1 MIKTKYEL
9 LESTPTTIKKKATY
23 ESDDLADKTYEGIIN
38 KYSAYSF
45 DEHIQRIK
53 DEFNCQSY
61 SYIMFYFCYQI
72 NDFYQKIK
80 IIGATLSIFNREEV
94 EYLPNIIL
102 YDENLREEL
111 IEDTFNR
118 YYDRVY
124 IKAEMET
131 KFYIDRSLDLL
142 SEYEAE
148 QLEDL
153 HDEEDEDEGYEEN
166 QAIIPLIETPF
177 VSDNCS
183 ICLTAKPDI
192 IIVPCLHQCVCSQC
206 EEAGKLI
213 KCPTCRERIEKK
225 IKI

>member
-1 MIKTKYEL
+1 MIKTKYEI

-61 SYIMFYFCYQI
+61 SYIMFYFCFQI
-72 NDFYQKIK
+72 NDFNQKLRIMS
-80 IIGATLSIFNREEV
+80 ATMSIFDREGV
-94 EYLPNIIL
+94 EYLTNVIL
-102 YDENLREEL
+102 YDENERKEY
-111 IEDTFNR
+111 IEDIFNR

-131 KFYIDRSLDLL
+131 KFYINRSLDFL

-153 HDEEDEDEGYEEN
+153 HDEGDDYEGYEEN
-166 QAIIPLIETPF
+166 HSIIPLIETPF

-183 ICLTAKPDI
+183 ICLTAKPNI
-192 IIVPCLHQCVCSQC
+192 IIIPCLHQCICSQC
-206 EEAGKLI
+206 EEAGKLTR
-213 KCPTCRERIEKK
+213 CPTCREKIERK